1 MPDRIRSN
9 KKATASRGFTP
20 LRIALAEKE
29 NMNMNELTLTKENF
43 EEEVLRG
50 DLPVL
55 VDFWATWCGPCR
67 MLAPVIE
74 EIANEYE
81 GKVKVGKVNVDDE
94 RELALQFGVSSI
106 PTVMVFQNGEIKAT
120 SVGYRPKEEIEQ
132 LLK

>member
-1 MPDRIRSN
+1 MSIAVT
-9 KKATASRGFTP
+9 KA
-20 LRIALAEKE
+20 
-29 NMNMNELTLTKENF
+29 NF
-43 EEEVLRG
+43 EQEVLQS

-74 EIANEYE
+74 EIANEYA

-94 RELALQFGVSSI
+94 RELALEYGVSSI
-106 PTVMVFQNGEIKAT
+106 PTVMVFQNGEVKET